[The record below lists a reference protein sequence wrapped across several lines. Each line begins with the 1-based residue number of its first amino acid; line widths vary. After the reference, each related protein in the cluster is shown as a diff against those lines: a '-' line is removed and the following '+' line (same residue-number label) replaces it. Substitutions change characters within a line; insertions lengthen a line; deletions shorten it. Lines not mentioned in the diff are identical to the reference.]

1 MPADQVPADIPVWEF
16 AAHALSQL
24 LHTLV
29 LATAPR
35 RILVGGGVIE
45 ARPALLELRC
55 AGTCSSSLN
64 GYVDLEALAGRIDRY
79 VVPPGL
85 GALAGPLGRPRARRG
100 HRLTHPCAE

>member
-1 MPADQVPADIPVWEF
+1 L

-45 ARPALLELRC
+45 ARPALLESVRRELL
-55 AGTCSSSLN
+55 SSLG
-64 GYVDLEALAGRIDRY
+64 GYLD
-79 VVPPGL
+79 L
-85 GALAGPLGRPRARRG
+85 GALAGSIDRYVAAPGLGPLAGPLGA
-100 HRLTHPCAE
+100 LALAADAA